1 MNNKG
6 VDCDDDI
13 YTIQYADISQEK
25 FDRPI
30 EFKPLETT
38 LPGKGMSFIDSIGT
52 KFYFRSSYGVSNY
65 KIICVDLE
73 KPGDENWVDVV
84 PENEMNVLND
94 VYSVNGLII
103 ATYMENVSDKL
114 KVFDFEGKFIQ
125 DIQLPGI
132 GSAAGRGSG
141 KYFIYKFTSFTD
153 PGSISVVDLTTFEV
167 KRIASTK
174 LGSVNTDDFQTDQVW
189 FPSKDGTQ
197 IPMFCIR
204 KKSTL
209 PNIEE
214 KP

>member
-1 MNNKG
+1 MSSCGKYLMNNKCG
-6 VDCDDDI
+6 VDRGYDI

-30 EFKPLETT
+30 EFKTLETT
-38 LPGKGMSFIDSIGT
+38 LPGRGMRYIDSIGT

-84 PENEMNVLND
+84 PENEMNVLKH

-125 DIQLPGI
+125 DIQLPDF
-132 GSAAGRGSG
+132 GSVSEARGSG
-141 KYFIYKFTSFTD
+141 
-153 PGSISVVDLTTFEV
+153 
-167 KRIASTK
+167 
-174 LGSVNTDDFQTDQVW
+174 
-189 FPSKDGTQ
+189 
-197 IPMFCIR
+197 
-204 KKSTL
+204 
-209 PNIEE
+209 
-214 KP
+214 